1 MYSSL
6 FSFIANIHPFSN
18 ELQKAIAAC
27 LLKQELKKKNLLLEE
42 GSVCERLYF
51 IEKGLARA
59 YYFWDEQEITSW
71 FMQENDLI
79 VSVYSFFSQKPS
91 LEYIELL
98 EDSTLIS
105 ISNEDL
111 QRLYKEFPEFNYFG
125 RVLTQQYYV
134 RSEERIISHRRHTA
148 EKRYEALFNSN
159 PGLFNRAQKN
169 QIASY
174 LGMSAETLS
183 RIRRKK

>member
-6 FSFIANIHPFSN
+6 FSFISAIHPVSD
-18 ELQKAIAAC
+18 ELLQAITTC
-27 LLKQELKKKNLLLEE
+27 LSKQEQKKKTILLHE
-42 GSVCERLYF
+42 GKVCERLYF

-111 QRLYKEFPEFNYFG
+111 QRLYNQFPEFNYFG
-125 RVLTQQYYV
+125 RVLTENYYV

-148 EKRYEALFNSN
+148 EERYEALFKAN
-159 PGLFNRAQKN
+159 PELFNRAQKN
-169 QIASY
+169 HIASY